1 MLAAY
6 APAYREI
13 PLKLGFHFRPMFT
26 SGPNTYKNPVKESTV
41 VCGGILWSLVP
52 EAGRFGRKLEGSGK
66 LRLFAIA
73 NPIFQTLLRPL
84 HDWVMSIL
92 STLKMDG
99 TYDQLAP
106 LSRLKGKRELLSFD
120 LKSATDLLPVDLSG
134 SMLASLFG
142 NEFAQS
148 WCYLMAMV
156 MFRSPDKVSP
166 KVRARVYRF
175 TRGQPLGYY
184 SSWPVFTLTHHM
196 LVWLAFKLWDL
207 LRSMTLPKVVTP
219 SKGLKRD
226 VIFTSLFRIQ
236 KNLSKSCDYLEIEK
250 EPQPI
255 FITVL
260 FLLAI
265 LTYLL
270 LGCTFDSASRYSIQ
284 KHYCYPDL
292 HKWFDIWKSSVRFLV
307 AIGALI
313 LLLLLLY
320 IAFSLL
326 DSWKFSKTKTL
337 L

>member
-1 MLAAY
+1 MVDSGYDNPIL
-6 APAYREI
+6 PVRDGTI
-13 PLKLGFHFRPMFT
+13 GF
-26 SGPNTYKNPVKESTV
+26 GWLIN
-41 VCGGILWSLVP
+41 SLVIPAQQLWWDTMVTRP

-84 HDWVMSIL
+84 HDWVMSIF

-134 SMLASLFG
+134 SILASLFG

-184 SSWPVFTLTHHM
+184 SSWPVDDT
-196 LVWLAFKLWDL
+196 A
-207 LRSMTLPKVVTP
+207 
-219 SKGLKRD
+219 
-226 VIFTSLFRIQ
+226 
-236 KNLSKSCDYLEIEK
+236 
-250 EPQPI
+250 
-255 FITVL
+255 
-260 FLLAI
+260 
-265 LTYLL
+265 
-270 LGCTFDSASRYSIQ
+270 
-284 KHYCYPDL
+284 
-292 HKWFDIWKSSVRFLV
+292 KSSDT
-307 AIGALI
+307 I
-313 LLLLLLY
+313 
-320 IAFSLL
+320 
-326 DSWKFSKTKTL
+326 
-337 L
+337 

>member
-1 MLAAY
+1 MILVPPKGGMKVNPSTIHIPGFQLEQPAKDLCVRLLTSGFSMLAAY

-41 VCGGILWSLVP
+41 VLRDKELNDSSRITIYHTLPIDATALLTLFKPEDLSVIGSLWFSDREIMVDSGYDNPILPVRDGTIGFGWLINSLVIPAQQLWWDTMVTRP

-184 SSWPVFTLTHHM
+184 SSWPVDDT
-196 LVWLAFKLWDL
+196 A
-207 LRSMTLPKVVTP
+207 
-219 SKGLKRD
+219 
-226 VIFTSLFRIQ
+226 
-236 KNLSKSCDYLEIEK
+236 
-250 EPQPI
+250 
-255 FITVL
+255 
-260 FLLAI
+260 
-265 LTYLL
+265 
-270 LGCTFDSASRYSIQ
+270 
-284 KHYCYPDL
+284 
-292 HKWFDIWKSSVRFLV
+292 KSSDT
-307 AIGALI
+307 I
-313 LLLLLLY
+313 
-320 IAFSLL
+320 
-326 DSWKFSKTKTL
+326 
-337 L
+337 